1 MNDEQWQT
9 LVGKNKKASC
19 QHSTR
24 DMIHAI
30 FHVQATAASGVL
42 PQDRSNENR
51 SATPSATDVT
61 PTRFNQLGSGLSNV
75 AARGEGSRPIPP
87 VAPTLENER
96 FYGAADLYGVSGRP
110 SADNIQQDRIGY
122 CFSLLMLEL

>member
-1 MNDEQWQT
+1 MNDEQWQA

-42 PQDRSNENR
+42 TQDCRKEIR

-61 PTRFNQLGSGLSNV
+61 PTRHVGALLALLHRQVRTELSV
-75 AARGEGSRPIPP
+75 VIIDSQS
-87 VAPTLENER
+87 VKT
-96 FYGAADLYGVSGRP
+96 VSK
-110 SADNIQQDRIGY
+110 
-122 CFSLLMLEL
+122 

>member
-1 MNDEQWQT
+1 MPSSMCK
-9 LVGKNKKASC
+9 LLLPVVC
-19 QHSTR
+19 LPR
-24 DMIHAI
+24 
-30 FHVQATAASGVL
+30 TA
-42 PQDRSNENR
+42 RNENR

-122 CFSLLMLEL
+122 CFSLLMLDL

>member
-1 MNDEQWQT
+1 MPSPMCK
-9 LVGKNKKASC
+9 LLLPVACLPK
-19 QHSTR
+19 
-24 DMIHAI
+24 
-30 FHVQATAASGVL
+30 TA
-42 PQDRSNENR
+42 RNENR

-61 PTRFNQLGSGLSNV
+61 PTRLNQLDSGLSNV

-87 VAPTLENER
+87 VAPILENER
-96 FYGAADLYGVSGRP
+96 FYDAADLYGVSGRP

>member
-1 MNDEQWQT
+1 MCK
-9 LVGKNKKASC
+9 LLLPVVCLS
-19 QHSTR
+19 R
-24 DMIHAI
+24 
-30 FHVQATAASGVL
+30 TA
-42 PQDRSNENR
+42 RNENR